1 MVTLEEEIKNI
12 DNYLNIQQF
21 RFNNK
26 FIVIKELEED
36 TLSCLIPKLTL
47 QPLVENTIIHGL
59 ETKPGKGTIKI
70 SSELTIDSI
79 IIRVE
84 DDGVGIDQQTLE
96 LINTSLAG
104 NTGVRHEDSSRIGLG
119 LNNINQRIKLI
130 FGDRYGLHVYSMKDI
145 CTIIELRVRNL
156 KIVQQI

>member
-1 MVTLEEEIKNI
+1 MYDNLNSLIIRLKQLIDSEYTAGIMKNKPGDALQSQINPHFLYNTLESIRGQAIVQGVSGIEKMVKAMADIFRYSITNKNAMVTLEEEIKNI

-70 SSELTIDSI
+70 SSD
-79 IIRVE
+79 
-84 DDGVGIDQQTLE
+84 
-96 LINTSLAG
+96 
-104 NTGVRHEDSSRIGLG
+104 
-119 LNNINQRIKLI
+119 
-130 FGDRYGLHVYSMKDI
+130 
-145 CTIIELRVRNL
+145 
-156 KIVQQI
+156 